1 MNRKNILELYRHAK
15 GLTGFRESRKEKGW
29 MPKLGPNDFRSVIR
43 HGTYEGRR
51 AVMQVSPHED
61 LVKTAKDFE
70 HYQLAASGKPMVL
83 QIPKIL
89 QLGRSFGAWFLV
101 QESAPSGERILDNY
115 PLSAGY
121 QKEEVAELY
130 WNTVVNFPE
139 FDFGDWYVSDYF
151 IERLDKW
158 FTLGRENDSVKNGFI
173 TQAERERA
181 GRIILTSTVMP
192 SFKIEPF
199 FSHFSNT
206 DVIKVGDA
214 YYIWGVEI
222 VPRPEAAGI
231 AYWLWGATLYA
242 YRRNPKWW
250 SGELDKWIDTFVEF
264 APENLNLGLVNLGE
278 EMREKIRV
286 NLLER
291 FLGSLL
297 VDLPLRRSPFDKLS
311 EREIEKAK
319 KVIRFAFLHF
329 LR

>member
-1 MNRKNILELYRHAK
+1 MDRRNILKLYRDAK
-15 GLTGFRESRKEKGW
+15 ELTGFRESRKEKGW
-29 MPKLGPNDFRSVIR
+29 MPKLGPNDFRSVIK
-43 HGTYEGRR
+43 HGTFEGRK
-51 AVMQVSPHED
+51 AVMQVSPHEN
-61 LVKTAKDFE
+61 LVKVANDLKR
-70 HYQLAASGKPMVL
+70 YQSAAAGKPMVL
-83 QIPKIL
+83 QVPKIL
-89 QLGRSFGAWFLV
+89 QFGRIAEAWFLI
-101 QESAPSGERILDNY
+101 QESAPEGERILIDY
-115 PLSAGY
+115 PMSFGY

-130 WNTVVNFPE
+130 WNTVVNFPK

-173 TQAERERA
+173 TQTEKERA
-181 GRIILTSTVMP
+181 GRIITSTVMP

-206 DVIKVGDA
+206 DVIKVGDT
-214 YYIWGVEI
+214 YYIWGAEI
-222 VPRPEAAGI
+222 VPKPEAAGI
-231 AYWLWGATLYA
+231 AHWLWGATLYA
-242 YRRNPKWW
+242 YQRNPKWW
-250 SGELDKWIDTFVEF
+250 LGELNKWIDAFIEF

-278 EMREKIRV
+278 KMREKIRV

-311 EREIEKAK
+311 EREIK
-319 KVIRFAFLHF
+319 KVKEVIRFAFLHF